1 MEEMSR
7 EEFERLKNTATQK
20 MREIQNKKAPSTP
33 FPDFVRV
40 PNRKEETK
48 EEDLPK
54 GNFQKPIAASSPQK
68 RYPSRLGGFLKNIN
82 LTEMLKDKDSL
93 LILGL
98 IFLLSNE
105 EADESLIMALA
116 YVLL

>member
-1 MEEMSR
+1 MSR
-7 EEFERLKNTATQK
+7 EEFEKLKNSATQRI
-20 MREIQNKKAPSTP
+20 REIGQRQASGSP

-40 PNRKEETK
+40 PARTEKPPPKEPIQKETK
-48 EEDLPK
+48 AAEEPPVPY
-54 GNFQKPIAASSPQK
+54 QKTGG
-68 RYPSRLGGFLKNIN
+68 RLGGFLKNIN
-82 LTEMLKDKDSL
+82 LSEMLKDKDSL

-116 YVLL
+116 YILL